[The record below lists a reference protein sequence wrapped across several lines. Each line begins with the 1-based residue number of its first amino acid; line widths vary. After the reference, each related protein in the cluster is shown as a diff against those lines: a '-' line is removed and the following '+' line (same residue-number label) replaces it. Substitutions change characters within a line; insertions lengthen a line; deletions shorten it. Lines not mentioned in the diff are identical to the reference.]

1 MNLILPV
8 LNSALALMLVASAS
22 AENLDASA
30 GNGSATVRAEL
41 YRGASA
47 AEGCPGPDNLVLAD
61 CVYAAHLREVENKT
75 ATKAYMVGL
84 FFDGWLRA
92 AANPDIKRTHTA
104 EGVARDMFFYLEQHR
119 QDLGLNL
126 EQVCEGT
133 KHTCSQVEPV
143 WKEWETRTQKP
154 RH

>member
-1 MNLILPV
+1 VNHVLPIV
-8 LNSALALMLVASAS
+8 KGALALMLIASAS
-22 AENLDASA
+22 AENLDVSA

-47 AEGCPGPDNLVLAD
+47 AEGCPGPDHVVLAD

-104 EGVARDMFFYLEQHR
+104 EGVARDFFVYLEQHR
-119 QDLGLNL
+119 TDLGLNL

-133 KHTCSQVEPV
+133 RHTCSEVEPV
-143 WKEWETRTQKP
+143 WKEWEARTQRP

>member
-1 MNLILPV
+1 VNLIV
-8 LNSALALMLVASAS
+8 SVVNSALVLMFIASAS

-30 GNGSATVRAEL
+30 GNGSATVRNEL
-41 YRGASA
+41 HRGASA

-61 CVYAAHLREVENKT
+61 CVYAAHLREMENKT

-119 QDLGLNL
+119 QELGLNL
-126 EQVCEGT
+126 VQVCEGT
-133 KHTCSQVEPV
+133 RHTCSEVEPV